1 MSRYALSAL
10 GIALAASLAWSGVA
24 EAQTPIPVTVEAR
37 TGATFPT
44 GDLSDA
50 GTSTGFLFGADILVG
65 LFPRF
70 SLYGGYAW
78 HKFSD
83 DGFGDDITAHGP
95 RTGVKLRFPV
105 PGPLGPW
112 VRGGLSYSSSS
123 GLPGDPDGE
132 LGLEFGGG
140 LDYNISPRF
149 GLVPSLHYKTFTQD
163 LGTTEID
170 LSYLTLDLGA
180 RLNF

>member
-1 MSRYALSAL
+1 MSRYTLATVAL
-10 GIALAASLAWSGVA
+10 ALAACLALNETA

-44 GDLSDA
+44 GEFGDGA
-50 GTSTGFLFGADILVG
+50 NTGFLLAADVFVG

-78 HKFSD
+78 HQFSD

-95 RTGVKLRFPV
+95 RGGVKLRIPMA
-105 PGPLGPW
+105 GPIGPW
-112 VRGGLSYSSSS
+112 IRGGLSYSSSS
-123 GLPGDPDGE
+123 GLPGDPGGE

-140 LDYNISPRF
+140 FDYNVSPRF
-149 GLVPSLHYKTFTQD
+149 GLVPSLNYKTFTQD
-163 LGTTEID
+163 TGVGEVD
-170 LSYLTLDLGA
+170 LSYLTLELGA